1 MWGTVAV
8 VLAVSLDWLVAE
20 PPARIHPVALLGRI
34 ITPLDREWPSPT
46 VVGACIAAIVP
57 LGGALVVAGTTHLA
71 GSLATP
77 AQAVVAGLWLFS
89 LSSLRMLVDLTSEVV
104 AAADTDLDE
113 ARSLVRGLVGRDTTA
128 LDAPE
133 IRSAAVESLAENLA
147 DGLVAPLTAF
157 VLGAQVSLTFAVG
170 AVGWIKGV
178 NTLDSMLGYPEKR
191 HGTASAR
198 LDDGVM
204 WLPSRLSAV
213 LIALVARD
221 SGAVRRASEWASAP
235 PSPNSGW
242 PMATLAVVLDVRLRK
257 SGVYDLN
264 PTAPLPT
271 AEAARRGVHVVTV
284 AGGLTA
290 LSAGVLS
297 W

>member
-1 MWGTVAV
+1 MWGALAV
-8 VLAVSLDWLVAE
+8 VLAMGLDRLVAE
-20 PPARIHPVALLGRI
+20 PPGCVHPVALFGRVVA
-34 ITPLDREWPSPT
+34 PLDREWASPFI
-46 VVGACIAAIVP
+46 VGACIAAIVP
-57 LGGALVVAGTTHLA
+57 LSGAVVVAGTTHLA

-77 AQAVVAGLWLFS
+77 AQAVVAGVWLFC
-89 LSSLRMLVDLTSEVV
+89 LSSLQMLVDLAEEVN
-104 AAADTDLDE
+104 AAADTNLDE
-113 ARSLVRGLVGRDTTA
+113 ARVVVRGLVGRDATA

-157 VLGAQVSLTFAVG
+157 VLGAQVSLTFAAG
-170 AVGWIKGV
+170 AVGWVKAV

-191 HGTASAR
+191 HGTVSAR

-204 WLPSRLSAV
+204 WLPARLSAV

-221 SGAVRRASEWASAP
+221 GDGVRRAREWANAP

-257 SGVYDLN
+257 PGAYDLN
-264 PTAPLPT
+264 PTAPLPS
-271 AEAARRGVHVVTV
+271 AEAAQRGVHVVTL

-290 LSAGVLS
+290 LIAGVLA